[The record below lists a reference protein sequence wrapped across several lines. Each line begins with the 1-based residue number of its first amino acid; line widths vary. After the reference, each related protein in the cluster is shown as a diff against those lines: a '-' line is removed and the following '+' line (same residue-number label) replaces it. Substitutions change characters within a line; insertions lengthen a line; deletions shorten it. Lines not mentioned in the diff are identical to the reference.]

1 MRFIQNYL
9 LPILVFILGFLLR
22 AQETLSNNFLFLID
36 QGRDMM
42 AVKNIVF
49 DHHLTLIGPYT
60 SLQGVFQGPLY
71 YYLLSIPTFILKGD
85 PWGGIFLMLLI
96 SLATM
101 VIAFFWM
108 KKLFGTNAALVTLFL
123 VAICPAAAA
132 GATYIWNPH
141 PMWLL
146 VTIYIFLFYEIHRNK
161 RYQLFLWPITAL
173 MFHFQAALAFF
184 VLFASFLYSFIF
196 GRRFFREKEFYL
208 GLLISVIFF
217 LPQIIFELKHNFLM
231 TKSIITLFHGKDQGL
246 LVTGEPSKYKDL
258 IDGHIFAFQVN
269 FNSSFLH
276 DGIMANLPLLF
287 FAFLILMLLFAN
299 KLKIISKKDND
310 FVWTIA
316 RITLLILLL
325 MLLYPFPIRYWF
337 LTGFEMFY
345 IIPLGLLLS
354 KMLNFTRAKLLLY
367 LFCALSILY
376 LTPVIYK
383 LYSEPDYGGIAKIK
397 GKSDAIDF
405 IYKDA
410 DKKPFNLLVF
420 TPPVYT
426 YAYDYLIWWKAKEKH
441 RYIPGNEKKGT
452 FYLLMEPDPNQPW
465 SYKGWLE
472 TVIKTGKVISTTTLP
487 SGLIVEKRI
496 QE

>member
-1 MRFIQNYL
+1 MKYIQNNYL
-9 LPILVFILGFLLR
+9 VILIFILGFLLR

-42 AVKNIVF
+42 AVKSIVF

-85 PWGGIFLMLLI
+85 PWGGVFLMLLI
-96 SLATM
+96 SLTAII
-101 VIAFFWM
+101 VAFFWM
-108 KKLFGTNAALVTLFL
+108 KKLFDINAALLTLFL
-123 VAICPAAAA
+123 IAISPGAAAA
-132 GATYIWNPH
+132 ATYIWNPH

-146 VTIYIFLFYEIHRNK
+146 TTLYIFIFYEVHKNK
-161 RYQLFLWPITAL
+161 KYHFFLWPTIAL
-173 MFHFQAALAFF
+173 MFHFQTALAVF
-184 VLFASFLYSFIF
+184 VLLTSFLYSFIF
-196 GRRFFREKEFYL
+196 KRRFFREKEFYY
-208 GLLISVIFF
+208 GLLISALFF
-217 LPQIIFELKHNFLM
+217 LSQIIFELKHNFLM
-231 TKSIITLFHGKDQGL
+231 TRSILNLFNGKDQGL
-246 LVTGEPSKYKDL
+246 LAAGEPSKYKDL
-258 IDGHIFAFQVN
+258 INGHIYDFFVN

-276 DGIMANLPLLF
+276 DGIMTNLPVLF
-287 FAFLILMLLFAN
+287 FIFLIFMLLFA
-299 KLKIISKKDND
+299 KRLKIISRKEND
-310 FVWTIA
+310 FVWTTT
-316 RITLLILLL
+316 RINLLMLSL
-325 MLLYPFPIRYWF
+325 MLLYPFPIRAWF

-354 KMLNFTRAKLLLY
+354 KLLNFVRPKLLLF
-367 LFCALSILY
+367 LFFALSIFY

-397 GKSDAIDF
+397 GKLDAIDY

-410 DKKPFNLLVF
+410 NKKPFNLLVF

-426 YAYDYLIWWKAKEKH
+426 YAYDYLIWWKSENKYH
-441 RYIPGNEKKGT
+441 YIPGNEKKDT
-452 FYLLMEPDPNQPW
+452 FYLLIEPDSSQPW

-472 TVIKTGKVISTTTLP
+472 TVIKTGRVISTKELP